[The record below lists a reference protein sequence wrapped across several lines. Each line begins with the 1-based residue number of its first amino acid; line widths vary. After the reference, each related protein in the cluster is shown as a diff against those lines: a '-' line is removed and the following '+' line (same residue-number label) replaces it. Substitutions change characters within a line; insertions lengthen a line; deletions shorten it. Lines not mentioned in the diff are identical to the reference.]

1 MAYKAVDSTSK
12 KLIQIDI
19 SSDTVCP
26 WCFVGKKNL
35 EKAISLVNEQYNFEV
50 RWHPFFL
57 NPNAPKEGIKKSDY
71 YKEKFGASKSEL
83 ILSRMKEVFRGL
95 GFEYDTAGLT
105 KHLDSHRLISF
116 AAGQG
121 YGKQNELVEELFQ
134 NYFVQGKY
142 IGDNQVLL
150 DAANK
155 VGIEGAAELIND
167 PSKGLKEVN
176 EELQTYSSH
185 ITGVPHFLKKAPEP
199 IVKSKALLK
208 TRVLPGFHYGN
219 GTFIGDDEVQTNGW
233 WKEKK
238 GGKKRTLRG
247 ATVASMKSSKPPKP
261 NPFETIWSPG
271 KKTLMKEY
279 EESTK
284 ASKFIDG
291 RLGEG

>member
-1 MAYKAVDSTSK
+1 MDDPSPELWVPVICKNEASKLVYDDLHFKIPRLIIREDFGSLLLCLGSHSSFIPAEEYPMAYKAVDSTSK

-105 KHLDSHRLISF
+105 GSTLDSHRLISF

-155 VGIEGAAELIND
+155 VGIERAAELIND

-185 ITGVPHFLKKAPEP
+185 ITGVPHFLINGSYQLSGGQPPE
-199 IVKSKALLK
+199 V
-208 TRVLPGFHYGN
+208 F
-219 GTFIGDDEVQTNGW
+219 
-233 WKEKK
+233 
-238 GGKKRTLRG
+238 LR
-247 ATVASMKSSKPPKP
+247 A
-261 NPFETIWSPG
+261 FELAC
-271 KKTLMKEY
+271 K
-279 EESTK
+279 
-284 ASKFIDG
+284 
-291 RLGEG
+291 

>member
-1 MAYKAVDSTSK
+1 MAS
-12 KLIQIDI
+12 I
-19 SSDTVCP
+19 
-26 WCFVGKKNL
+26 
-35 EKAISLVNEQYNFEV
+35 
-50 RWHPFFL
+50 FL

-121 YGKQNELVEELFQ
+121 Y
-134 NYFVQGKY
+134 
-142 IGDNQVLL
+142 